1 MLTNPFVPLPA
12 LPVQRIFID
21 DQSEEDRADTMN
33 EITVLSNVA
42 HPNIVAYYGSFV
54 EDNILNV
61 VMEYAD
67 NGSLF
72 QHIQASAHPVVTSD
86 PLTQFASRRIPPAAA
101 VRSAPR
107 PAWRD

>member
-1 MLTNPFVPLPA
+1 MWAKLRKPPSPPSLVVIVVV
-12 LPVQRIFID
+12 VQRIFID

-72 QHIQASAHPVVTSD
+72 QHIQV
-86 PLTQFASRRIPPAAA
+86 RA
-101 VRSAPR
+101 VPRVGLGWAPR
-107 PAWRD
+107 AATRAVLCEPL